1 MRDDTPNIIAAAAI
15 TLPLATLALISRLVA
30 RRITKAGYG
39 IDDAFAVVGWV
50 GALALMING
59 MVWIKDGLG
68 KPMEVGLTDDF
79 TFADKNRL
87 AWIHMW
93 TTSFTYSF
101 AIGFSKF
108 AILAFYWRLFQFS
121 DIRIPIQ
128 ILSCVT
134 VSWFLLRLFMVSLQC
149 MPLTALWD
157 GTQEEKEHKCHIR
170 ESTFFF
176 STVLTHVLI
185 DCAIL
190 ILPAIEVGKLHLPK
204 GQKFAVIALF
214 AFGAITCLASIFVLI
229 ESFRFKSDSKEMTI
243 QMGQHYAWS
252 ITECNFAVIAACLPM
267 LRPVARKVLP
277 GSFLTS
283 NSGGQSTQISAPLS
297 VPFSNGI
304 RLTGVSKTR
313 SHQNDGGSSTHEL
326 ASSTEGLPDIYD
338 LGEWPHGTQTTISSP
353 FRKYTSSKDYEGS
366 ESGIRVDEETAISVR
381 RRDDNV

>member
-15 TLPLATLALISRLVA
+15 TLPLSTLALGARLFA

-39 IDDAFAVVGWV
+39 YDDAFAVVGWL
-50 GALALMING
+50 GALALLTNG

-79 TFADKNRL
+79 TFQDKNRL

-93 TTSFTYSF
+93 TTSLTYTF
-101 AIGFSKF
+101 AIAFSKF
-108 AILAFYWRLFQFS
+108 AVLAFYWRLFQFS

-134 VSWFLLRLFMVSLQC
+134 VSWFLLRLFMVTLQC
-149 MPLTALWD
+149 LPITVMWE
-157 GTQEEKEHKCHIR
+157 GTQEEKDAKCHIR

-204 GQKFAVIALF
+204 GQKFAVVALF

-229 ESFRFKSDSKEMTI
+229 ESFKFKSDSKEMTI
-243 QMGQHYAWS
+243 QMGLHYAWS
-252 ITECNFAVIAACLPM
+252 IAECNFAVIAACLPM

-283 NSGGQSTQISAPLS
+283 NSGGQSTQFSVPFS
-297 VPFSNGI
+297 VPFSNGV

-313 SHQNDGGSSTHEL
+313 SRENDGGSSTHEL
-326 ASSTEGLPDIYD
+326 STGPPDIYD
-338 LGEWPHGTQTTISSP
+338 IAEWPHGTQNEVSDP
-353 FRKYTSSKDYEGS
+353 FRKYTSAKDYEAS
-366 ESGIRVDEETAISVR
+366 ETGGRIDEERGIFAQ
-381 RRDDNV
+381 RRDDGV